1 MPGSS
6 SSGLMGHVSSPRPSP
21 SSHFSSQPPPSTTAS
36 GTTDTTTANVVDAH
50 KQVLAGSIAAFVSTV
65 VCHPIDVL
73 RTELQ
78 IRTTGTTARV
88 CARRIRDAEGFL
100 GFYKGLSAPLAAQA
114 VYKA

>member
-1 MPGSS
+1 
-6 SSGLMGHVSSPRPSP
+6 MGHFPSPPPSP
-21 SSHFSSQPPPSTTAS
+21 SSPHFSSQPPPSTTANGS
-36 GTTDTTTANVVDAH
+36 NTDTTTANVVDAR

-78 IRTTGTTARV
+78 IQTTSTTARA
-88 CARRIRDAEGFL
+88 CARRIRDAEGLL